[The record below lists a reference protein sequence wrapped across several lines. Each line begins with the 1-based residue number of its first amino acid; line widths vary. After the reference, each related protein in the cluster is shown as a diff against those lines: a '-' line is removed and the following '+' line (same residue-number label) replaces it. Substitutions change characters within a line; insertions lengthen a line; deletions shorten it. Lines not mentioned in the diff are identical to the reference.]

1 MFASESDLEPAPT
14 VCGRLVCCGFA
25 YEALYRF
32 GVSLDRSHLFKLNTA
47 DTNYIFITCV
57 ALPRD
62 AVPSQPDPRPA
73 STGCFLWTCSTSLLG
88 VCAAFRFDLNLR

>member
-1 MFASESDLEPAPT
+1 MLASEYDLEPAPT
-14 VCGRLVCCGFA
+14 VCGRLVWFLPA
-25 YEALYRF
+25 RPSYSF
-32 GVSLDRSHLFKLNTA
+32 GVSLDRSHLFKLNMA

-73 STGCFLWTCSTSLLG
+73 STGCFLWTCSISLLG
-88 VCAAFRFDLNLR
+88 VCAAFRFDINLR